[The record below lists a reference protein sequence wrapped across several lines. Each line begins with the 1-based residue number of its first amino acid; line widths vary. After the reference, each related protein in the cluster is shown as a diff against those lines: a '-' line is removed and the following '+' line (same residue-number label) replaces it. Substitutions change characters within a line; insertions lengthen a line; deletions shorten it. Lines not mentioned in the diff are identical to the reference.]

1 VSTHTLAR
9 SLAVAGLALV
19 ALAPRGSAQFVP
31 QPTTRPIRIGFG
43 GGVIVP
49 RTGASVN
56 TLKTGAQGQ
65 GFILIRLPGGLPA
78 IRANFDYAKMKF
90 EQPDVGGGA
99 SAATDA
105 DRTQLSG
112 VASLKLDLLHGPVR
126 PYLLAGAG
134 AYNVK
139 DVVREASLNPTS
151 YSDTNFGLDGGAGIA
166 FKLWAIEGFAETRI
180 QNVYTKQKGLVDQ
193 KSIQAFPV
201 TFGIVF

>member
-1 VSTHTLAR
+1 MSAHTIAR
-9 SLAVAGLALV
+9 SLTLATLSILIAFSVAPAQ
-19 ALAPRGSAQFVP
+19 LAPSNSNPRL
-31 QPTTRPIRIGFG
+31 IRIGFG

-65 GFILIRLPGGLPA
+65 GFLLIQLPGGLPA

-90 EQPDVGGGA
+90 DDAGVGGA
-99 SAATDA
+99 NDA
-105 DRTQLSG
+105 DRTQLAG
-112 VASLKLDLLHGPVR
+112 VASLKLDLLRGPVR
-126 PYLLAGAG
+126 PYLLAGVG

-139 DVVREASLNPTS
+139 DVVRQASSGSAS
-151 YSDTNFGLDGGAGIA
+151 YTDTNVGLDGGAGIA

-180 QNVYTKQKGLVDQ
+180 QNVFTKQQGLVDT